1 MNPTELI
8 LASSSPARQTL
19 LRQLGLPFTTVA
31 PNINE
36 TPLPDES
43 IAQLVIRL
51 ARDKANAVAIKHP
64 NAVII
69 GADSIGILNN
79 QILAKPMTHEKA
91 IEQLEACSGKSMTFF
106 TGLCVLDSK
115 SNRALT
121 YVSEL
126 EVYFKTLTPS
136 MIEGYLNRDKPYQCA
151 GSIKIEQLGISLIE
165 KVRGDDYTAII
176 GLPLM
181 KLSSFLQE
189 VGMDP
194 LG

>member
-1 MNPTELI
+1 MNTSELI

-36 TPLPDES
+36 TPLPNES

-51 ARDKANAVAIKHP
+51 AKEKASAVAIKYP
-64 NAVII
+64 TAIII
-69 GADSIGILNN
+69 GADSIGVLDNH
-79 QILAKPMTHEKA
+79 ILAKPMTHEKA
-91 IEQLEACSGKSMTFF
+91 VEQLKACSGKSMTFF
-106 TGLCVLDSK
+106 TGLCVLNSK
-115 SNRALT
+115 STFT

-126 EVYFKTLTPS
+126 EVYFKTLTLA

-151 GSIKIEQLGISLIE
+151 GSIKIEQLGIALID
-165 KVRGDDYTAII
+165 KIRGDDYTAII

-181 KLSSFLQE
+181 KLCSFLQE